1 MRKSVGISESI
12 GLTANVNMWYLIKY
26 VCFYVID
33 LSCESTCVTCL
44 CYDLDLFCYALYD
57 NCGNVL

>member
-1 MRKSVGISESI
+1 MQKVVVISKSI
-12 GLTANVNMWYLIKY
+12 GLIVGVNLWYLIKY

-44 CYDLDLFCYALYD
+44 CCDLDLLCYALYD
-57 NCGNVL
+57 NFGNVL